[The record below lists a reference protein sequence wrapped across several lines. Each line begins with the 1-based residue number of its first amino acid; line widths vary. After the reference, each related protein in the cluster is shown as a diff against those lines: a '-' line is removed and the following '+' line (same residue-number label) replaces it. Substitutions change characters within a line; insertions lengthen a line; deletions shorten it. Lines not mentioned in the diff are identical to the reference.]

1 MSDNSGRATKR
12 KSLLSELGIKPG
24 ESGAP
29 ISAAKP
35 TRATAVPNSPITAK
49 TPGTTRATTV
59 PAITRRAS
67 VAKPSSPSVSRSRNS
82 ATSSGPSSPTTTTR
96 KTPPATKAD
105 RASKTPASPTSPS
118 PRRRSIVPNTS
129 NPKATASPLS
139 RRSSV
144 NITNTAVNNQS
155 KRISSPAGLESLA
168 EVQTM
173 KEQLLEKEE
182 EVKQLQA
189 NKVALESENEAKI
202 AALETDLKKVKEELM
217 LALEKERNSP
227 TKEETEE
234 ELADLVSEAENRLK
248 EAHESEMKNAI
259 LAQERKLEAELI
271 ALKTKLSVEY
281 EEMFDEIKRDYIAQ
295 IDQLKQ
301 EHEKVLQ
308 TQKRE
313 FEQKLESEKQHFER
327 QQTEQES
334 TVSKLKD
341 QIKLMEEMQTNSHV
355 RKVQKELEDT
365 SAALEEYKRMSQQN
379 AEALERRYREEI
391 RQLQNGSD
399 DTAEAWLEKTRSA
412 QQKLDQLHDQLRLKE
427 QEHNTAILTLK
438 ETHEAELDKLHEICE
453 NKEAQIEEQSA
464 QIEDLSLQVENLQNS
479 LEAATIRLEHT
490 AKASPSSS
498 SGKEDINNTKLQSPI
513 KDIHQECLRRID
525 DKQKELDELKSRLIN
540 IKETHELQIN
550 RLGQEKAAAL
560 KTISSLEQKLA
571 ATTPPQSPTRPNSM
585 IASGGVAIE
594 ERIVKVAEQ
603 HRKEVR
609 TMQNQYQMLVDA
621 KDRELEDFAYRIKA
635 LVAAKQKAIER
646 LQDDNK
652 VSSDRY
658 ERELQDY
665 ETKINA
671 CEDHILKLKEK
682 AKHWETLTHNNEV
695 LLDDLKKEC
704 TAYKDENAQLVR
716 LVNQLQSEIHPSP

>member
-59 PAITRRAS
+59 PATTRRAS

-96 KTPPATKAD
+96 KTTPATKVD
-105 RASKTPASPTSPS
+105 RGSKTPASPTSPS

-129 NPKATASPLS
+129 NPKATVSPLS

-144 NITNTAVNNQS
+144 NITSTTVNNQS

-173 KEQLLEKEE
+173 KEQ
-182 EVKQLQA
+182 VQ
-189 NKVALESENEAKI
+189 
-202 AALETDLKKVKEELM
+202 KKHYKR
-217 LALEKERNSP
+217 ALEKERNSP

-234 ELADLVSEAENRLK
+234 ELADLVSEAESRLK
-248 EAHESEMKNAI
+248 EAHELEMKNAI

-281 EEMFDEIKRDYIAQ
+281 EERFDEIKKDYIAQ
-295 IDQLKQ
+295 IDHFAASLSISQLTMAQ
-301 EHEKVLQ
+301 SVTCSQ

-365 SAALEEYKRMSQQN
+365 SAALEEHKRMSQQN

-490 AKASPSSS
+490 AKTSPSSS
-498 SGKEDINNTKLQSPI
+498 SGKEDINNTRSQSPI

-585 IASGGVAIE
+585 IASGGAAIE

-621 KDRELEDFAYRIKA
+621 KDREIEDFAYRIKA

-665 ETKINA
+665 ETKISV
-671 CEDHILKLKEK
+671 CEDHIQKLKEK